1 MPRVEVV
8 EYDPGWPE
16 TFERLRDAV
25 WPAVREHALSI
36 EHVGST
42 SVPGLAAKPVIDMTI
57 VVRDAASVPHV
68 IACLANIGYTHR
80 GDLGVAGREAFRAPA
95 ALPRH
100 HLYAC
105 VEGDRSLMNH
115 LAVRDALR
123 GDSERAQAYGDLKR
137 RLATQFP
144 DDMDAYLEGKT
155 EFILRMLDE
164 AGFESADLDA
174 IREINRD
181 AGRDP

>member
-1 MPRVEVV
+1 MSKVVVV

-16 TFERLRDAV
+16 TFARLRDAV
-25 WPAVREHALSI
+25 WPAVAEHAHSI

-57 VVRDAASVPHV
+57 VVRDDAGLPRV
-68 IACLANIGYTHR
+68 IASLADIGYTHR

-105 VEGDRSLMNH
+105 VAGDKSLMNH
-115 LAVRDALR
+115 LAVRDTLR
-123 GDSERAQAYGDLKR
+123 GDAERAQAYGDLKQQ
-137 RLATQFP
+137 LATRFP
-144 DDMDAYLEGKT
+144 DDMESYLEGKT
-155 EFILRMLDE
+155 DFILGILDE
-164 AGFESADLDA
+164 AGFDSGELDA

-181 AGRDP
+181 AGREP